1 MCILK
6 ILSILKRKINFLKF
20 RNEFFIYL
28 FFILYRF
35 SLKTQNNIL
44 VFIFQRGI
52 TLLLTDTHVKMNK
65 Y

>member
-1 MCILK
+1 M
-6 ILSILKRKINFLKF
+6 NF
-20 RNEFFIYL
+20 L

-35 SLKTQNNIL
+35 SLKTQNNNL